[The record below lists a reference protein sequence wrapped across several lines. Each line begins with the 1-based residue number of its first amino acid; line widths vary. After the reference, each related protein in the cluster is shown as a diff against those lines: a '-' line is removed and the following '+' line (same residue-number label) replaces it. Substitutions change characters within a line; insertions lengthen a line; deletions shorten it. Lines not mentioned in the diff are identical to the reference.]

1 MPSPD
6 SLATALV
13 EQQIRWDVER
23 RLQPYTSER
32 AVGRVSIDTQPT
44 PQWPMAT
51 TPPVRVKQLPTWA
64 DDTTVPE
71 SNKLS
76 LIDWL
81 LFASATTCAVLLSAT
96 ITWGAGL
103 W

>member
-1 MPSPD
+1 
-6 SLATALV
+6 
-13 EQQIRWDVER
+13 
-23 RLQPYTSER
+23 
-32 AVGRVSIDTQPT
+32 
-44 PQWPMAT
+44 MAT

-64 DDTTVPE
+64 DDTPVPE